1 MQNYFTPRL
10 SDIAEHALDDRV
22 RVRERAF
29 VMRIVVALQQI
40 LNTGYVAVGETD
52 FVVSKGRGAL
62 ALKIFSDL

>member
-1 MQNYFTPRL
+1 MT
-10 SDIAEHALDDRV
+10 A

-29 VMRIVVALQQI
+29 VMRIVVALQQT

-62 ALKIFSDL
+62 ALKIFSGL